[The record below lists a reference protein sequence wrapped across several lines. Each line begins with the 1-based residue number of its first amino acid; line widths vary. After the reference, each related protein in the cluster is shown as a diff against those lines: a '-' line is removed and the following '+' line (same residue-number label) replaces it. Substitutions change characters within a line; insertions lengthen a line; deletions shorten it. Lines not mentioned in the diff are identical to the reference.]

1 MENLKEKISVEKETI
16 ATIKK
21 EIEKKIVGQ
30 EDMIRKILIGIF
42 TGNHI
47 LLEGLPG
54 LAKSLTVNT
63 IAQTLGLKFSRIQFT
78 PDLLPSDI
86 IGTEIYNEKTGEF
99 YTKKGPIFANIVL
112 ADEINRAPAK
122 VQSALLEAM
131 QEKQITIA
139 NETFKLDRTFIVLA
153 TQNPIEQDGTYPLP
167 EAQQDRFLMKVKIEY
182 PNKQEEKDMLNLL
195 TTSTDFD
202 SIKILDRPFIV
213 LATQNPIEQ
222 DGTYPLPEAQQDR
235 FLMKVKIEYPT
246 KQEEKAMLN
255 LLTTSTDFDS
265 IKIEEVLNREKIET
279 IKEIIKNIHIDE
291 KLMDYIL
298 EIVFKTREINN
309 YIACGASPR
318 ASIALVVSAKANAFL
333 EGREYVMPQDIKRVI
348 FDVLRHRLMLTYEA
362 EAEGKNVE
370 DIITGK
376 MEEIKLP

>member
-1 MENLKEKISVEKETI
+1 MENLKEQIEIERENIITL
-16 ATIKK
+16 KK
-21 EIEKKIVGQ
+21 EIEKKIIGQ
-30 EDMIRKILIGIF
+30 EDMVRKILIGIL

-63 IAQTLGLKFSRIQFT
+63 LAQTLGLKFARIQFT

-86 IGTEIYNEKTGEF
+86 IGTEIYNEKTGDF

-139 NETFKLDRTFIVLA
+139 SETFK
-153 TQNPIEQDGTYPLP
+153 
-167 EAQQDRFLMKVKIEY
+167 
-182 PNKQEEKDMLNLL
+182 
-195 TTSTDFD
+195 
-202 SIKILDRPFIV
+202 LDRPFIV

-246 KQEEKAMLN
+246 KAEEKDMLK
-255 LLTTSTDFDS
+255 LLTSVTDFDS
-265 IKIEEVLNREKIET
+265 IQINEILNKEKIEK
-279 IKEIIKNIHIDE
+279 IKQIIREIHIDE

-298 EIVFKTREINN
+298 DIVFKTRETNN

-333 EGREYVMPQDIKRVI
+333 EGRAHVIPQDIKRVI
-348 FDVLRHRLMLTYEA
+348 FDVLRHRMILTYEA
-362 EAEGKNVE
+362 EAEGKKVE
-370 DIITGK
+370 DIITDIL
-376 MEEIKLP
+376 EVVELP

>member
-1 MENLKEKISVEKETI
+1 MENLKEQIEIEKENI
-16 ATIKK
+16 LSLKK
-21 EIEKKIVGQ
+21 EIEKKIIGQ
-30 EDMIRKILIGIF
+30 EDMVRKILIGIL

-63 IAQTLGLKFSRIQFT
+63 LAQTLGLKFARIQFT

-99 YTKKGPIFANIVL
+99 YTKKGPIFANIIL

-139 NETFKLDRTFIVLA
+139 NETFKLDR
-153 TQNPIEQDGTYPLP
+153 
-167 EAQQDRFLMKVKIEY
+167 
-182 PNKQEEKDMLNLL
+182 
-195 TTSTDFD
+195 
-202 SIKILDRPFIV
+202 PFIV
-213 LATQNPIEQ
+213 LATQNTIEQ

-246 KQEEKAMLN
+246 KSEEKDMLK
-255 LLTTSTDFDS
+255 LLTSVSDFDS
-265 IKIEEVLNREKIET
+265 IQINEILNKDRIEKI
-279 IKEIIKNIHIDE
+279 KQIIREIHIDE

-298 EIVFKTREINN
+298 DIVFKTRETNN

-333 EGREYVMPQDIKRVI
+333 EGRDHVIPQDIKRVI
-348 FDVLRHRLMLTYEA
+348 FDVLRHRMILTYEA
-362 EAEGKNVE
+362 EAEGKKVE
-370 DIITGK
+370 DIITDIL
-376 MEEIKLP
+376 EIVELP

>member
-1 MENLKEKISVEKETI
+1 MENLKEQIEIEKENII
-16 ATIKK
+16 ALKK
-21 EIEKKIVGQ
+21 EIEKKIIGQ
-30 EDMIRKILIGIF
+30 EDMVRKILIGIL

-63 IAQTLGLKFSRIQFT
+63 LAQTLGLKFARIQFT

-86 IGTEIYNEKTGEF
+86 IGTEIYNEKTGDF

-139 NETFKLDRTFIVLA
+139 SETFK
-153 TQNPIEQDGTYPLP
+153 
-167 EAQQDRFLMKVKIEY
+167 
-182 PNKQEEKDMLNLL
+182 
-195 TTSTDFD
+195 
-202 SIKILDRPFIV
+202 LDRPFIV

-246 KQEEKAMLN
+246 KAEEKDMLK
-255 LLTTSTDFDS
+255 LLTSVSDFDS
-265 IKIEEVLNREKIET
+265 IQINEILNKDKIEKIKQIIRE
-279 IKEIIKNIHIDE
+279 IHIDE

-298 EIVFKTREINN
+298 DIVFKTRETNN

-333 EGREYVMPQDIKRVI
+333 EGRDYVIPQDIKRVI
-348 FDVLRHRLMLTYEA
+348 FDVLRHRMILTYEA
-362 EAEGKNVE
+362 EAEGKKAE
-370 DIITGK
+370 DIITDIL
-376 MEEIKLP
+376 EIVELP

>member
-1 MENLKEKISVEKETI
+1 MEELKTSIEAEQQTI
-16 ATIKK
+16 MKLEQ
-21 EIEKKIVGQ
+21 EIQKKIVGQ
-30 EDMIRKILIGIF
+30 KDMIRKILIGIF

-63 IAQTLGLKFSRIQFT
+63 LAQTLGLSFSRIQFT

-139 NETFKLDRTFIVLA
+139 NNTFK
-153 TQNPIEQDGTYPLP
+153 
-167 EAQQDRFLMKVKIEY
+167 
-182 PNKQEEKDMLNLL
+182 
-195 TTSTDFD
+195 
-202 SIKILDRPFIV
+202 LDRPFIV

-246 KQEEKAMLN
+246 IQEEKQILD
-255 LLTTSTDFDS
+255 LLTTEKDYDG
-265 IKIEEVLNREKIET
+265 IEINEVLNKEKINE
-279 IKEIIKNIHIDE
+279 IKELIKKITIDE
-291 KLMDYIL
+291 KLVDYIL
-298 EIVFKTREINN
+298 NIIFKTREKNQ
-309 YIACGASPR
+309 YITCGASPR
-318 ASIALVVSAKANAFL
+318 ASIALVIASKANAFL
-333 EGREYVMPQDIKRVI
+333 EGRSYVIPQDIKKVI
-348 FDVLRHRLMLTYEA
+348 FDILRHRIILTYEA
-362 EAEGKNVE
+362 EAEGLDVE
-370 DIITGK
+370 DVITNI
-376 MEEIKLP
+376 METVELP

>member
-1 MENLKEKISVEKETI
+1 MENLKEKIEIERGNILKLEKEI
-16 ATIKK
+16 Q
-21 EIEKKIVGQ
+21 KKIVGQ
-30 EDMIRKILIGIF
+30 DDMVRKILIGIL

-63 IAQTLGLKFSRIQFT
+63 LAQTLGLKFSRIQFT

-99 YTKKGPIFANIVL
+99 YTKKGPIFANIIL

-139 NETFKLDRTFIVLA
+139 NETFKLD
-153 TQNPIEQDGTYPLP
+153 
-167 EAQQDRFLMKVKIEY
+167 K
-182 PNKQEEKDMLNLL
+182 
-195 TTSTDFD
+195 
-202 SIKILDRPFIV
+202 PFIV

-246 KQEEKAMLN
+246 KEEEKNILK
-255 LLTTSTDFDS
+255 LLTSTTDFDS
-265 IKIEEVLNREKIET
+265 IEIEEVLNKGKIEELKKL
-279 IKEIIKNIHIDE
+279 IKEIHIDE
-291 KLMDYIL
+291 RLMDYIL
-298 EIVFKTREINN
+298 EIIFKTRESNQYIN
-309 YIACGASPR
+309 CGASPR

-333 EGREYVMPQDIKRVI
+333 EGRDFVIPQDIKKVI
-348 FDVLRHRLMLTYEA
+348 FDVLRHRIILTYEA
-362 EAEGKNVE
+362 EAEGKSVE
-370 DIITGK
+370 DIITDIIEGV
-376 MEEIKLP
+376 ELP

>member
-1 MENLKEKISVEKETI
+1 MDNLQNSLES
-16 ATIKK
+16 KK
-21 EIEKKIVGQ
+21 ELLKNLENEIQKKVVGQ
-30 EDMIRKILIGIF
+30 KDMIRKILIGVF

-63 IAQTLGLKFSRIQFT
+63 IANTLGLNFSRIQFT

-86 IGTEIYNEKTGEF
+86 IGTEIYNEKTGDF
-99 YTKKGPIFANIVL
+99 YTKKGPVFTNILL

-139 NETFKLDRTFIVLA
+139 DETFKLD
-153 TQNPIEQDGTYPLP
+153 
-167 EAQQDRFLMKVKIEY
+167 K
-182 PNKQEEKDMLNLL
+182 
-195 TTSTDFD
+195 
-202 SIKILDRPFIV
+202 PFIV

-246 KQEEKAMLN
+246 KEEEKEILN
-255 LLTTSTDFDS
+255 LLTGATDFDK
-265 IKIEEVLNREKIET
+265 IKIEKILNSET
-279 IKEIIKNIHIDE
+279 IEEIKQIIKNIYIDE
-291 KLMDYIL
+291 NLVDYVLNLI
-298 EIVFKTREINN
+298 FKTRESSP

-318 ASIALVVSAKANAFL
+318 ASIALITAAKANAFFD
-333 EGREYVMPQDIKRVI
+333 GRDFVTPQDIKKVI
-348 FDVLRHRLMLTYEA
+348 FDILRHRIILTYEA
-362 EAEGKNVE
+362 EADGKTIE
-370 DIITGK
+370 DIIVNI
-376 MEEIKLP
+376 MEEIQLP

>member
-1 MENLKEKISVEKETI
+1 MEELKTSIEAEQQTI
-16 ATIKK
+16 MKLEQ
-21 EIEKKIVGQ
+21 EIQKKIVGQ
-30 EDMIRKILIGIF
+30 KDMIRKILIGIF

-63 IAQTLGLKFSRIQFT
+63 LAQTLGLSFSRIQFT

-139 NETFKLDRTFIVLA
+139 NNTFK
-153 TQNPIEQDGTYPLP
+153 
-167 EAQQDRFLMKVKIEY
+167 
-182 PNKQEEKDMLNLL
+182 
-195 TTSTDFD
+195 
-202 SIKILDRPFIV
+202 LDRPFIV

-246 KQEEKAMLN
+246 IEEEKQILD
-255 LLTTSTDFDS
+255 LLTTEKDYDG
-265 IKIEEVLNREKIET
+265 IEINEVLNKEKINE
-279 IKEIIKNIHIDE
+279 IKEIIKKITIDE
-291 KLMDYIL
+291 KLVDYIL
-298 EIVFKTREINN
+298 NIIFKTREKNQ
-309 YIACGASPR
+309 YITCGVSPR
-318 ASIALVVSAKANAFL
+318 ASIALVIASKANAFL
-333 EGREYVMPQDIKRVI
+333 EGRSYVIPQDIKKVI
-348 FDVLRHRLMLTYEA
+348 FDILRHRIILTYEA
-362 EAEGKNVE
+362 EAEGLDVE
-370 DIITGK
+370 DVITNI
-376 MEEIKLP
+376 METVELP

>member
-1 MENLKEKISVEKETI
+1 MV
-16 ATIKK
+16 
-21 EIEKKIVGQ
+21 
-30 EDMIRKILIGIF
+30 RKILIGIL

-63 IAQTLGLKFSRIQFT
+63 LAQTLGLKFARIQFT

-86 IGTEIYNEKTGEF
+86 IGTEIYNEKTGDF

-139 NETFKLDRTFIVLA
+139 SETFK
-153 TQNPIEQDGTYPLP
+153 
-167 EAQQDRFLMKVKIEY
+167 
-182 PNKQEEKDMLNLL
+182 
-195 TTSTDFD
+195 
-202 SIKILDRPFIV
+202 LDRPFIV

-246 KQEEKAMLN
+246 KAEEKDMLK
-255 LLTTSTDFDS
+255 LLTSVSDFDS
-265 IKIEEVLNREKIET
+265 IQINEILNKDKIEKIKQIIRE
-279 IKEIIKNIHIDE
+279 IHIDE

-298 EIVFKTREINN
+298 DIVFKTRETNN

-333 EGREYVMPQDIKRVI
+333 EGRDYVIPQDIKRVI
-348 FDVLRHRLMLTYEA
+348 FDVLRHRMILTYEA
-362 EAEGKNVE
+362 EAEGKKAE
-370 DIITGK
+370 DIITDIL
-376 MEEIKLP
+376 EIVELP

>member
-1 MENLKEKISVEKETI
+1 MENLKEQIEIERENII
-16 ATIKK
+16 ALKK
-21 EIEKKIVGQ
+21 EIEKKIIGQ
-30 EDMIRKILIGIF
+30 EDMVRKILIGIL

-63 IAQTLGLKFSRIQFT
+63 LAQTLGLKFARIQFT

-86 IGTEIYNEKTGEF
+86 IGTEIYNEKTGDF

-139 NETFKLDRTFIVLA
+139 SETFK
-153 TQNPIEQDGTYPLP
+153 
-167 EAQQDRFLMKVKIEY
+167 
-182 PNKQEEKDMLNLL
+182 
-195 TTSTDFD
+195 
-202 SIKILDRPFIV
+202 LDRPFIV

-246 KQEEKAMLN
+246 KAEEKDMLK
-255 LLTTSTDFDS
+255 LLTSVTDFDS
-265 IKIEEVLNREKIET
+265 IQINEILNKDKIEKIKQI
-279 IKEIIKNIHIDE
+279 IKEIHIDE

-298 EIVFKTREINN
+298 DIVFKTRETNN

-333 EGREYVMPQDIKRVI
+333 EGRDYVIPQDIKRVI
-348 FDVLRHRLMLTYEA
+348 FDVLRHRMILTYEA
-362 EAEGKNVE
+362 EAEGKKVE
-370 DIITGK
+370 DIITGIL
-376 MEEIKLP
+376 EIVELP

>member
-1 MENLKEKISVEKETI
+1 MENLKEQIEIEKENI
-16 ATIKK
+16 LSLKK
-21 EIEKKIVGQ
+21 EIEKKIIGQ
-30 EDMIRKILIGIF
+30 EDMVRKILIGIL

-63 IAQTLGLKFSRIQFT
+63 LAQTLGLKFARIQFT

-99 YTKKGPIFANIVL
+99 YTKKGPIFANIIL

-139 NETFKLDRTFIVLA
+139 NETF
-153 TQNPIEQDGTYPLP
+153 Q
-167 EAQQDRFLMKVKIEY
+167 
-182 PNKQEEKDMLNLL
+182 
-195 TTSTDFD
+195 
-202 SIKILDRPFIV
+202 LDRPFIV

-246 KQEEKAMLN
+246 KSEEKDMLK
-255 LLTTSTDFDS
+255 LLTSVSDFDS
-265 IKIEEVLNREKIET
+265 IQINEILNKDRIEKI
-279 IKEIIKNIHIDE
+279 KQIIREIHIDE

-298 EIVFKTREINN
+298 DIVFKTRETNN

-333 EGREYVMPQDIKRVI
+333 EGRDHVIPQDIKRVI
-348 FDVLRHRLMLTYEA
+348 FDVLRHRMILTYEA
-362 EAEGKNVE
+362 EAEGKKVE
-370 DIITGK
+370 DIITDIL
-376 MEEIKLP
+376 EIVELP

>member
-1 MENLKEKISVEKETI
+1 MENLNEKIAKDRESIITL
-16 ATIKK
+16 KK
-21 EIEKKIVGQ
+21 EIEKKIIGQ
-30 EDMIRKILIGIF
+30 EDMIRKILIGIL

-63 IAQTLGLKFSRIQFT
+63 LAQTLGLKFSRIQFT

-139 NETFKLDRTFIVLA
+139 NETFKLDR
-153 TQNPIEQDGTYPLP
+153 
-167 EAQQDRFLMKVKIEY
+167 
-182 PNKQEEKDMLNLL
+182 
-195 TTSTDFD
+195 
-202 SIKILDRPFIV
+202 PFIV

-235 FLMKVKIEYPT
+235 FLMKVKIEYPS
-246 KQEEKAMLN
+246 KEEEKEMLK
-255 LLTTSTDFDS
+255 LLTSTVDFDS
-265 IKIEEVLNREKIET
+265 IQINEILNRDKIEEIKQI
-279 IKEIIKNIHIDE
+279 IKEIHIDE
-291 KLMDYIL
+291 KLMEYVLD
-298 EIVFKTREINN
+298 IVFKTRETNN

-318 ASIALVVSAKANAFL
+318 ASIALVISAKANAFL
-333 EGREYVMPQDIKRVI
+333 EGRDHVLPQDIKRVI
-348 FDVLRHRLMLTYEA
+348 YDVLRHRIILTYEA

-370 DIITGK
+370 DIITGIL
-376 MEEIKLP
+376 EIVELP

>member
-1 MENLKEKISVEKETI
+1 MENLKEKIEIERGNILKL
-16 ATIKK
+16 KK
-21 EIEKKIVGQ
+21 EIQKKIVGQ
-30 EDMIRKILIGIF
+30 DDMVRKILIGIL

-63 IAQTLGLKFSRIQFT
+63 LAQTLGLKFSRIQFT

-99 YTKKGPIFANIVL
+99 YTKKGPIFANIIL

-139 NETFKLDRTFIVLA
+139 NETFKLD
-153 TQNPIEQDGTYPLP
+153 
-167 EAQQDRFLMKVKIEY
+167 K
-182 PNKQEEKDMLNLL
+182 
-195 TTSTDFD
+195 
-202 SIKILDRPFIV
+202 PFIV

-246 KQEEKAMLN
+246 KEEEKNILK
-255 LLTTSTDFDS
+255 LLTSTTDFDS
-265 IKIEEVLNREKIET
+265 IEIEEVLNKDKIEELKKL
-279 IKEIIKNIHIDE
+279 IKEIHIDE

-298 EIVFKTREINN
+298 DIIFKTRESNQYIN
-309 YIACGASPR
+309 CGASPR

-333 EGREYVMPQDIKRVI
+333 EGRDFVIPQDIKKVI
-348 FDVLRHRLMLTYEA
+348 FDVLRHRIILTYEA
-362 EAEGKNVE
+362 EAEGKDVE
-370 DIITGK
+370 DIITDI
-376 MEEIKLP
+376 MEGVELP

>member
-1 MENLKEKISVEKETI
+1 MEELQLAIQAEQQNIMKLEQEMQ
-16 ATIKK
+16 
-21 EIEKKIVGQ
+21 KKIVGQ
-30 EDMIRKILIGIF
+30 KNMIRKILIGIF

-63 IAQTLGLKFSRIQFT
+63 LAQTLGLTFSRIQFT

-139 NETFKLDRTFIVLA
+139 KNTFKL
-153 TQNPIEQDGTYPLP
+153 
-167 EAQQDRFLMKVKIEY
+167 
-182 PNKQEEKDMLNLL
+182 EK
-195 TTSTDFD
+195 
-202 SIKILDRPFIV
+202 PFIV

-246 KQEEKAMLN
+246 IDEEKHILS
-255 LLTTSTDFDS
+255 LLTTTTDFDNIVINEIMDKEKTEQ
-265 IKIEEVLNREKIET
+265 IKKL
-279 IKEIIKNIHIDE
+279 IKQVRIDD
-291 KLMDYIL
+291 KLINYIL
-298 EIVFKTREINN
+298 NIIFKTRENN
-309 YIACGASPR
+309 QYISCGASPR
-318 ASIALVVSAKANAFL
+318 ASIALVIASKANAFL
-333 EGREYVMPQDIKRVI
+333 EGRDYVIPQDIKKVI
-348 FDVLRHRLMLTYEA
+348 FDVLRHRIILTYEA
-362 EAEGKNVE
+362 EAEGLDVE
-370 DIITGK
+370 DIITNI
-376 MEEIKLP
+376 METVDLP

>member
-1 MENLKEKISVEKETI
+1 MENLKEKIETERNMI
-16 ATIKK
+16 FLLEN
-21 EIEKKIVGQ
+21 EIGKKIVGQ
-30 EDMIRKILIGIF
+30 KDMIRKILIGIF

-47 LLEGLPG
+47 LLEGFPG

-63 IAQTLGLKFSRIQFT
+63 ISQTLGLKFSRIQFT

-99 YTKKGPIFANIVL
+99 YIKKGPLFANIIL

-139 NETFKLDRTFIVLA
+139 NETFNLDI
-153 TQNPIEQDGTYPLP
+153 
-167 EAQQDRFLMKVKIEY
+167 
-182 PNKQEEKDMLNLL
+182 
-195 TTSTDFD
+195 
-202 SIKILDRPFIV
+202 PFIV

-246 KQEEKAMLN
+246 KEEEKNMLK
-255 LLTTSTDFDS
+255 LLTTPLNFDT
-265 IKIEEVLNREKIET
+265 IK
-279 IKEIIKNIHIDE
+279 IKEIINKEKIAEIKELIKNIHIDE
-291 KLMDYIL
+291 RLTDYI
-298 EIVFKTREINN
+298 INIIFKTREKNEYIN
-309 YIACGASPR
+309 CGASPR
-318 ASIALVVSAKANAFL
+318 ASIALVISAKANAFL
-333 EGREYVMPQDIKRVI
+333 EGRDFVTPQDIKRVI
-348 FDVLRHRLMLTYEA
+348 FDVLRHRIILNYEA

-370 DIITGK
+370 DIITNIL
-376 MEEIKLP
+376 EEVELP

>member
-1 MENLKEKISVEKETI
+1 MENLKEQIEIERENIISL
-16 ATIKK
+16 KK
-21 EIEKKIVGQ
+21 EIEKKIIGQ
-30 EDMIRKILIGIF
+30 EDMVRKILIGIL

-63 IAQTLGLKFSRIQFT
+63 LAQTLGLKFARIQFT

-86 IGTEIYNEKTGEF
+86 IGTEIYNEKTGDF

-139 NETFKLDRTFIVLA
+139 SETFK
-153 TQNPIEQDGTYPLP
+153 
-167 EAQQDRFLMKVKIEY
+167 
-182 PNKQEEKDMLNLL
+182 
-195 TTSTDFD
+195 
-202 SIKILDRPFIV
+202 LDRPFIV

-246 KQEEKAMLN
+246 KAEEKDMLK
-255 LLTTSTDFDS
+255 LLTSVSDFDS
-265 IKIEEVLNREKIET
+265 IQINEILNKDKIEKIKQIIRE
-279 IKEIIKNIHIDE
+279 IHIDE

-298 EIVFKTREINN
+298 DIVFKTRETNN

-318 ASIALVVSAKANAFL
+318 ASIALVVPAKANAFL
-333 EGREYVMPQDIKRVI
+333 EGRDYVIPQDIKRVI
-348 FDVLRHRLMLTYEA
+348 FDVLRHRMILTYEA
-362 EAEGKNVE
+362 EAEEKKAE
-370 DIITGK
+370 DIITDIL
-376 MEEIKLP
+376 EIVELP

>member
-1 MENLKEKISVEKETI
+1 MENLKEQIEIEKKNI
-16 ATIKK
+16 LSLKK
-21 EIEKKIVGQ
+21 EIEKKIIGQ
-30 EDMIRKILIGIF
+30 EDMVRKILIGIL

-63 IAQTLGLKFSRIQFT
+63 LAQTLGLKFARIQFT

-99 YTKKGPIFANIVL
+99 YTKKGPIFANIIL

-139 NETFKLDRTFIVLA
+139 SETFK
-153 TQNPIEQDGTYPLP
+153 
-167 EAQQDRFLMKVKIEY
+167 
-182 PNKQEEKDMLNLL
+182 
-195 TTSTDFD
+195 
-202 SIKILDRPFIV
+202 LDRPFIV

-246 KQEEKAMLN
+246 KSEEKDMLK
-255 LLTTSTDFDS
+255 LLTSVSDFDS
-265 IKIEEVLNREKIET
+265 IQINEILNKDRIEKI
-279 IKEIIKNIHIDE
+279 KQIIREIHIDE

-298 EIVFKTREINN
+298 DIVFKTRETNN

-333 EGREYVMPQDIKRVI
+333 EGRDYVIPQDIKRVI
-348 FDVLRHRLMLTYEA
+348 FDVLRHRMILTYEA
-362 EAEGKNVE
+362 EAEGKKVE
-370 DIITGK
+370 DIITDIL
-376 MEEIKLP
+376 EIVELP

>member
-1 MENLKEKISVEKETI
+1 MENLKEQIEIERENIISL
-16 ATIKK
+16 KK
-21 EIEKKIVGQ
+21 EIEKKIIGQ
-30 EDMIRKILIGIF
+30 EDMVRKILIGIL

-63 IAQTLGLKFSRIQFT
+63 LAQTLGLKFARIQFT

-86 IGTEIYNEKTGEF
+86 IGTEIYNEKTGDF

-139 NETFKLDRTFIVLA
+139 SETFK
-153 TQNPIEQDGTYPLP
+153 
-167 EAQQDRFLMKVKIEY
+167 
-182 PNKQEEKDMLNLL
+182 
-195 TTSTDFD
+195 
-202 SIKILDRPFIV
+202 LDRPFIV

-246 KQEEKAMLN
+246 KAEEKDMLK
-255 LLTTSTDFDS
+255 LLTSVSDFDS
-265 IKIEEVLNREKIET
+265 IQINEILNKDKIEKIKQIIRE
-279 IKEIIKNIHIDE
+279 IHIDE

-298 EIVFKTREINN
+298 DIVFKTRETNN

-318 ASIALVVSAKANAFL
+318 ASIALVISAKANAFL
-333 EGREYVMPQDIKRVI
+333 EGRDYVIPQDIKRVI
-348 FDVLRHRLMLTYEA
+348 FDVLRHRMILTYEA
-362 EAEGKNVE
+362 EAEGKKAE
-370 DIITGK
+370 DIITDIL
-376 MEEIKLP
+376 EIVELP

>member
-1 MENLKEKISVEKETI
+1 MENLKEQIEIEKENI
-16 ATIKK
+16 LSLKK
-21 EIEKKIVGQ
+21 EIEKKIIGQ
-30 EDMIRKILIGIF
+30 EDMVRKILIGIL

-63 IAQTLGLKFSRIQFT
+63 LAQTLGLKFARIQFT

-99 YTKKGPIFANIVL
+99 YTKKGPIFANIIL
-112 ADEINRAPAK
+112 GDEINRAPAK

-139 NETFKLDRTFIVLA
+139 NETFK
-153 TQNPIEQDGTYPLP
+153 
-167 EAQQDRFLMKVKIEY
+167 
-182 PNKQEEKDMLNLL
+182 
-195 TTSTDFD
+195 
-202 SIKILDRPFIV
+202 LDRPFIV

-246 KQEEKAMLN
+246 KSEEKDMLK
-255 LLTTSTDFDS
+255 LLTSVSDFDS
-265 IKIEEVLNREKIET
+265 IQINEILNKDRIEKI
-279 IKEIIKNIHIDE
+279 KQIIREIHIDE

-298 EIVFKTREINN
+298 DIVFKTRETNN

-333 EGREYVMPQDIKRVI
+333 EGRDYVIPQDIKRVI
-348 FDVLRHRLMLTYEA
+348 FDVLRHRMILTYEA
-362 EAEGKNVE
+362 EAEGKKVE
-370 DIITGK
+370 DIITDIL
-376 MEEIKLP
+376 EIVELP

>member
-1 MENLKEKISVEKETI
+1 MENLKEQIEIERENIITL
-16 ATIKK
+16 KK
-21 EIEKKIVGQ
+21 EIEKKIIGQ
-30 EDMIRKILIGIF
+30 EDMVRKILIGIL

-63 IAQTLGLKFSRIQFT
+63 LAQTLGLKFARIQFT

-86 IGTEIYNEKTGEF
+86 IGTEIYNEKTGDF
-99 YTKKGPIFANIVL
+99 YIKKGPIFANIVL

-139 NETFKLDRTFIVLA
+139 SETFK
-153 TQNPIEQDGTYPLP
+153 
-167 EAQQDRFLMKVKIEY
+167 
-182 PNKQEEKDMLNLL
+182 
-195 TTSTDFD
+195 
-202 SIKILDRPFIV
+202 LDRPFIV

-246 KQEEKAMLN
+246 KAEEKDMLK
-255 LLTTSTDFDS
+255 LLTSVTDFDS
-265 IKIEEVLNREKIET
+265 IEINEILNKDKIEKIKQI
-279 IKEIIKNIHIDE
+279 IKEIHIDE

-298 EIVFKTREINN
+298 DIVFKTRETNN

-333 EGREYVMPQDIKRVI
+333 EGRDYVIPQDIKRVI
-348 FDVLRHRLMLTYEA
+348 FDVLRHRMILTYEA
-362 EAEGKNVE
+362 EAEGKKVE
-370 DIITGK
+370 DIITDIL
-376 MEEIKLP
+376 EIVELP